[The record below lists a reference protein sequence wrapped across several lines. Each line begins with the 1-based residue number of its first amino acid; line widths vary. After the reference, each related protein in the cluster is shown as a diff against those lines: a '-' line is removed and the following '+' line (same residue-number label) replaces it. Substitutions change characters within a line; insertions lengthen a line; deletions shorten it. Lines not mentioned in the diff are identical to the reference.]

1 MSSTI
6 PLYYL
11 KITLDYEDNV
21 DLYARFD
28 RDSLHIE
35 EFVTVGSF
43 ETPYQ
48 KLIFTYDDSTNVQYI
63 KIFDDNEVIDVASE
77 NLFLEYVEGYL
88 FYAEEN
94 FATFSPS
101 SASSSSS
108 SSLP

>member
-6 PLYYL
+6 PIYYL
-11 KITLDYEDNV
+11 KLDLTYEDYV

-35 EFVTVGSF
+35 EFVTTGSF
-43 ETPYQ
+43 ETPFQ
-48 KLIFTYDDSTNVQYI
+48 KLVFTYDDSTNVQHI
-63 KIFDDNEVIDVASE
+63 KLFNANQVIDVSDE
-77 NLFLEYVEGYL
+77 NLFLEYVSGYL
-88 FYAEEN
+88 FFNEEN